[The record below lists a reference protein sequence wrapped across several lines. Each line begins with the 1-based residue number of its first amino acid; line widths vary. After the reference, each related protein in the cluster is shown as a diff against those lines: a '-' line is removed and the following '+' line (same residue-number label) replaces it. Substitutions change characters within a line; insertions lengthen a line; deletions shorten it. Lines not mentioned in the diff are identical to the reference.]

1 MDSMSKPAKAWVRQK
16 SPQLSPA
23 LTAPRLRAL
32 HRAEDIGSVLKGGVK
47 VCQRQLVNELL
58 GLLVTEFVRN
68 FGREDA
74 TPYQRGSNC
83 SLLGRMWVAKR
94 TRHTASRI
102 FRAAPAVGRL
112 LRAQGSKL

>member
-1 MDSMSKPAKAWVRQK
+1 MASMSKPAKAWVRQK

-47 VCQRQLVNELL
+47 VCRRQLVCDWL
-58 GLLVTEFVRN
+58 GLLVTVLVRN
-68 FGREDA
+68 CGRGDA
-74 TPYQRGSNC
+74 THYQRGANGT
-83 SLLGRMWVAKR
+83 LLGRIWAVKR
-94 TRHTASRI
+94 IRHTASRF